1 LNNLNIVL
9 TVQMTQLSKKMHP
22 ICSTILVSYAMK
34 MLPNYETTDF
44 EEYFKSVAKIEFSDS
59 VMCRKAIIKI
69 IRKSCDCKYSKQ
81 KDDNIWI
88 TGQRVELDSVDSD
101 DQLTFDGIMMPFPQ
115 KRLELAKSMMK
126 FEINVSDLY
135 EIRPTIVPDGYTKI
149 ELFDEGYN
157 LKRPVLY
164 LISENCIRFVEALK
178 QHIKIQEKLQRGH
191 LHLIINERSAKF
203 NKAIDDLIER
213 KNKATFM
220 QKWRSSPTT
229 TMMTRLAGVID
240 TLMNPIEIEHSFADK
255 KNMDRRHV
263 TEPISTQVEDEYQ
276 YISHPVRLPARVR
289 IPRGEPL
296 SVQQWLDHV
305 SESGAICDEESVKR
319 IIFSGGIVPELRKTV
334 WKYLLGMYQWS
345 WTKEQC
351 EQKQLD
357 FEQRYLRLREQWQL
371 VDEDQASRWTDFR
384 KYKDLIEKDVARTDR
399 THSYYEGAENANLT
413 LLSCL
418 LMTYMMYHF
427 DLGYL
432 FCIGYVQGM
441 SDLLSPLLMIFEDEV
456 DAFWAFVHFMEKS
469 GTNFELNQSSIKS
482 QFCQLRC
489 LLDVVN
495 PRLSEYLSSSNINFQ
510 TDLSI
515 LNCTF
520 SESKD
525 SGEMFF
531 CFRWLLVLFKRE
543 FTFDDI
549 FRLWEVLWTGLP
561 CSNFHLLI
569 CLAILE
575 MQTDEIIQ
583 RGCGLED
590 IVKKRI
596 FHYFMRFKISVLVNM
611 LAFKIPLDEVLVI
624 ANGIYHQLET
634 VQEKDKVVANISII
648 LGFEAAEN
656 PV

>member
-1 LNNLNIVL
+1 
-9 TVQMTQLSKKMHP
+9 MHP
-22 ICSTILVSYAMK
+22 ICSIILVSYAMK
-34 MLPNYETTDF
+34 MLPNYETTSVILTEEKIFRLNNFKKMDF
-44 EEYFKSVAKIEFSDS
+44 EEYFKSVAKIEFSDN

-115 KRLELAKSMMK
+115 KRLELAKGTMK

-164 LISENCIRFVEALK
+164 LISENCIRFVEVLK

-240 TLMNPIEIEHSFADK
+240 TLMNPVEIEHSFADK

-305 SESGAICDEESVKR
+305 SESGAVCDEESVKR

-427 DLGYL
+427 DLGY
-432 FCIGYVQGM
+432 VQGM

-495 PRLSEYLSSSNINFQ
+495 PRLSEYLK
-510 TDLSI
+510 
-515 LNCTF
+515 
-520 SESKD
+520 SKD

-590 IVKKRI
+590 IVK
-596 FHYFMRFKISVLVNM
+596 LVNM

>member
-1 LNNLNIVL
+1 L
-9 TVQMTQLSKKMHP
+9 KKM
-22 ICSTILVSYAMK
+22 
-34 MLPNYETTDF
+34 DF
-44 EEYFKSVAKIEFSDS
+44 EEYFKSVAKIEFSDN
-59 VMCRKAIIKI
+59 VICRKAVIKI
-69 IRKSCDCKYSKQ
+69 IK

-88 TGQRVELDSVDSD
+88 TGQRVELDNVDGD
-101 DQLTFDGIMMPFPQ
+101 DQLTFDGIVMSFPQ
-115 KRLELAKSMMK
+115 KRVELAKSTMK

-164 LISENCIRFVEALK
+164 LISENCIQFVETLK
-178 QHIKIQEKLQRGH
+178 QHIKIQEKLLRGH
-191 LHLIINERSAKF
+191 LHLIINERSVKF

-240 TLMNPIEIEHSFADK
+240 TLMNPVEIEHGFVDK
-255 KNMDRRHV
+255 KNMDKRHV
-263 TEPISTQVEDEYQ
+263 IEPISTQVEDEYQ

-305 SESGAICDEESVKR
+305 SESGAISDEESVKR

-357 FEQRYLRLREQWQL
+357 FEQRYLRIREQWQL

-427 DLGYL
+427 DL
-432 FCIGYVQGM
+432 GYVQGM

-495 PRLSEYLSSSNINFQ
+495 PRLSEYLSK
-510 TDLSI
+510 
-515 LNCTF
+515 
-520 SESKD
+520 SKD

-590 IVKKRI
+590 IVK
-596 FHYFMRFKISVLVNM
+596 LVNM

>member
-1 LNNLNIVL
+1 
-9 TVQMTQLSKKMHP
+9 MHP
-22 ICSTILVSYAMK
+22 ICSTILVNYAMK

-495 PRLSEYLSSSNINFQ
+495 PRLSEYLK
-510 TDLSI
+510 
-515 LNCTF
+515 
-520 SESKD
+520 SKD

>member
-1 LNNLNIVL
+1 
-9 TVQMTQLSKKMHP
+9 M
-22 ICSTILVSYAMK
+22 
-34 MLPNYETTDF
+34 DF
-44 EEYFKSVAKIEFSDS
+44 EEYFKSVAKIEFSDN

-69 IRKSCDCKYSKQ
+69 IR

-115 KRLELAKSMMK
+115 KRLELAK
-126 FEINVSDLY
+126 
-135 EIRPTIVPDGYTKI
+135 DGYTKI

-164 LISENCIRFVEALK
+164 FISENCIRFVEALK

-191 LHLIINERSAKF
+191 LHFIINERSAKF

-240 TLMNPIEIEHSFADK
+240 TLMNPVEIEHSFADK

-427 DLGYL
+427 DLGY
-432 FCIGYVQGM
+432 VQGM

-495 PRLSEYLSSSNINFQ
+495 PRLSEYLK
-510 TDLSI
+510 
-515 LNCTF
+515 
-520 SESKD
+520 SKD

-590 IVKKRI
+590 IVK
-596 FHYFMRFKISVLVNM
+596 LVNM

>member
-1 LNNLNIVL
+1 L
-9 TVQMTQLSKKMHP
+9 KKM
-22 ICSTILVSYAMK
+22 
-34 MLPNYETTDF
+34 DF
-44 EEYFKSVAKIEFSDS
+44 EEYFKSVAKIEFSDN
-59 VMCRKAIIKI
+59 VICRKAVIKI
-69 IRKSCDCKYSKQ
+69 IK

-88 TGQRVELDSVDSD
+88 TGQRVELDNVDGD
-101 DQLTFDGIMMPFPQ
+101 DQLTFDGI
-115 KRLELAKSMMK
+115 KRVELAKSTMK

-164 LISENCIRFVEALK
+164 LISENCIQFVETLK
-178 QHIKIQEKLQRGH
+178 QHIKIQEKLLRGH
-191 LHLIINERSAKF
+191 LHLIINERSVKF

-240 TLMNPIEIEHSFADK
+240 TLMNPVEIEHGFVDK
-255 KNMDRRHV
+255 KNMDKRHV
-263 TEPISTQVEDEYQ
+263 IEPISTQVEDEYQ

-305 SESGAICDEESVKR
+305 SESGAISDEESVKR

-357 FEQRYLRLREQWQL
+357 FEQRYLRIREQWQL

-384 KYKDLIEKDVARTDR
+384 KYKDL
-399 THSYYEGAENANLT
+399 
-413 LLSCL
+413 
-418 LMTYMMYHF
+418 
-427 DLGYL
+427 
-432 FCIGYVQGM
+432 IGYVQGM

-495 PRLSEYLSSSNINFQ
+495 PRLSEYLSSSYDNIQ

-515 LNCTF
+515 
-520 SESKD
+520 
-525 SGEMFF
+525 
-531 CFRWLLVLFKRE
+531 
-543 FTFDDI
+543 
-549 FRLWEVLWTGLP
+549 
-561 CSNFHLLI
+561 
-569 CLAILE
+569 
-575 MQTDEIIQ
+575 
-583 RGCGLED
+583 
-590 IVKKRI
+590 
-596 FHYFMRFKISVLVNM
+596 
-611 LAFKIPLDEVLVI
+611 
-624 ANGIYHQLET
+624 
-634 VQEKDKVVANISII
+634 
-648 LGFEAAEN
+648 
-656 PV
+656 

>member
-1 LNNLNIVL
+1 
-9 TVQMTQLSKKMHP
+9 MT
-22 ICSTILVSYAMK
+22 
-34 MLPNYETTDF
+34 NDF
-44 EEYFKSVAKIEFSDS
+44 EEYFKSVAKIEFSDN
-59 VMCRKAIIKI
+59 VICRKAIIKI
-69 IRKSCDCKYSKQ
+69 IRK
-81 KDDNIWI
+81 DDNIWI
-88 TGQRVELDSVDSD
+88 IGQRVELDNVDSD
-101 DQLTFDGIMMPFPQ
+101 DQLTFDGI
-115 KRLELAKSMMK
+115 KRVELAKSTMK

-164 LISENCIRFVEALK
+164 LISENCIRFVETLK

-191 LHLIINERSAKF
+191 LHLIINERSVKF

-240 TLMNPIEIEHSFADK
+240 TLMNPVEIEHSFVDK

-263 TEPISTQVEDEYQ
+263 IEPISTQVEDEYQ

-357 FEQRYLRLREQWQL
+357 FEQRYLRIREQWQL

-427 DLGYL
+427 DL
-432 FCIGYVQGM
+432 GYVQGM

-495 PRLSEYLSSSNINFQ
+495 PRLSEYLK
-510 TDLSI
+510 
-515 LNCTF
+515 
-520 SESKD
+520 SKD

-590 IVKKRI
+590 IVK
-596 FHYFMRFKISVLVNM
+596 LVNM

>member
-1 LNNLNIVL
+1 
-9 TVQMTQLSKKMHP
+9 M
-22 ICSTILVSYAMK
+22 
-34 MLPNYETTDF
+34 DF
-44 EEYFKSVAKIEFSDS
+44 EEYFKSVAKIEFSDN
-59 VMCRKAIIKI
+59 VICRKAVIKI
-69 IRKSCDCKYSKQ
+69 IKKSCDCKYSKQ

-88 TGQRVELDSVDSD
+88 TGQRVELDNVDGD
-101 DQLTFDGIMMPFPQ
+101 DQLTFDGI
-115 KRLELAKSMMK
+115 KRVELAKSTMK

-164 LISENCIRFVEALK
+164 LISENCIQFVETLK
-178 QHIKIQEKLQRGH
+178 QHIKIQEKLLRGH
-191 LHLIINERSAKF
+191 LHLIINERSVKF

-240 TLMNPIEIEHSFADK
+240 TLMNPVEIEHGFVDK
-255 KNMDRRHV
+255 KNMDKRHV
-263 TEPISTQVEDEYQ
+263 IEPISTQVEDEYQ

-305 SESGAICDEESVKR
+305 SESGAISDEESVKR

-357 FEQRYLRLREQWQL
+357 FEQRYLRIREQWQL

-427 DLGYL
+427 DL
-432 FCIGYVQGM
+432 GYVQGM

-495 PRLSEYLSSSNINFQ
+495 PRLSEYLSK
-510 TDLSI
+510 
-515 LNCTF
+515 
-520 SESKD
+520 SKD

-549 FRLWEVLWTGLP
+549 FRLWE
-561 CSNFHLLI
+561 
-569 CLAILE
+569 
-575 MQTDEIIQ
+575 TDEIIQ

-590 IVKKRI
+590 IVK
-596 FHYFMRFKISVLVNM
+596 LVNM

>member
-1 LNNLNIVL
+1 
-9 TVQMTQLSKKMHP
+9 M
-22 ICSTILVSYAMK
+22 
-34 MLPNYETTDF
+34 DF
-44 EEYFKSVAKIEFSDS
+44 EEYFKSVAKIEFSDN
-59 VMCRKAIIKI
+59 VICRKAVIKI
-69 IRKSCDCKYSKQ
+69 IK

-88 TGQRVELDSVDSD
+88 TGQRVELDNVDGD
-101 DQLTFDGIMMPFPQ
+101 DQLTFDGI
-115 KRLELAKSMMK
+115 KRVELAKSTMK

-164 LISENCIRFVEALK
+164 LISENCIQFVETLK
-178 QHIKIQEKLQRGH
+178 QHIKIQEKLLRGH
-191 LHLIINERSAKF
+191 LHLIINERSVKF

-240 TLMNPIEIEHSFADK
+240 TLMNPVEIEHGFVDK
-255 KNMDRRHV
+255 KNMDKRHV
-263 TEPISTQVEDEYQ
+263 IEPISTQVEDEYQ

-305 SESGAICDEESVKR
+305 SESGAISDEESVKR

-357 FEQRYLRLREQWQL
+357 FEQRYLRIREQWQL

-427 DLGYL
+427 DL
-432 FCIGYVQGM
+432 GYVQGM

-495 PRLSEYLSSSNINFQ
+495 PRLSEYLSK
-510 TDLSI
+510 
-515 LNCTF
+515 
-520 SESKD
+520 SKD

-590 IVKKRI
+590 IVK
-596 FHYFMRFKISVLVNM
+596 LVNM

>member
-69 IRKSCDCKYSKQ
+69 IR

-427 DLGYL
+427 DLGY
-432 FCIGYVQGM
+432 VQGM

-495 PRLSEYLSSSNINFQ
+495 PRLSEYLK
-510 TDLSI
+510 
-515 LNCTF
+515 
-520 SESKD
+520 SKD

-549 FRLWEVLWTGLP
+549 FRLWEVSALDWFAVLKFSSADLSCYPGNADGRNNSTW
-561 CSNFHLLI
+561 
-569 CLAILE
+569 
-575 MQTDEIIQ
+575 
-583 RGCGLED
+583 
-590 IVKKRI
+590 
-596 FHYFMRFKISVLVNM
+596 LVNM

>member
-1 LNNLNIVL
+1 L
-9 TVQMTQLSKKMHP
+9 KKM
-22 ICSTILVSYAMK
+22 
-34 MLPNYETTDF
+34 DF
-44 EEYFKSVAKIEFSDS
+44 EEYFKSVAKIEFSDN
-59 VMCRKAIIKI
+59 VICRKAVIKI
-69 IRKSCDCKYSKQ
+69 IKKSCDCKYSKQ

-88 TGQRVELDSVDSD
+88 TGQRVELDNVDGD
-101 DQLTFDGIMMPFPQ
+101 DQLTFDGI
-115 KRLELAKSMMK
+115 KRVELAKSTMK

-164 LISENCIRFVEALK
+164 LISENCIQFVETLK
-178 QHIKIQEKLQRGH
+178 QHIKIQEKLLRGH
-191 LHLIINERSAKF
+191 LHLIINERSVKF

-240 TLMNPIEIEHSFADK
+240 TLMNPVEIEHGFVDK
-255 KNMDRRHV
+255 KNMDKRHV
-263 TEPISTQVEDEYQ
+263 IEPISTQVEDEYQ

-305 SESGAICDEESVKR
+305 SESGAISDEESVKR

-357 FEQRYLRLREQWQL
+357 FEQRYLRIREQWQL

-384 KYKDLIEKDVARTDR
+384 KYKDL
-399 THSYYEGAENANLT
+399 
-413 LLSCL
+413 
-418 LMTYMMYHF
+418 
-427 DLGYL
+427 
-432 FCIGYVQGM
+432 IGYVQGM

-495 PRLSEYLSSSNINFQ
+495 PRLSEYLSSSYDNIQ

-515 LNCTF
+515 
-520 SESKD
+520 
-525 SGEMFF
+525 
-531 CFRWLLVLFKRE
+531 
-543 FTFDDI
+543 
-549 FRLWEVLWTGLP
+549 
-561 CSNFHLLI
+561 
-569 CLAILE
+569 
-575 MQTDEIIQ
+575 
-583 RGCGLED
+583 
-590 IVKKRI
+590 
-596 FHYFMRFKISVLVNM
+596 
-611 LAFKIPLDEVLVI
+611 
-624 ANGIYHQLET
+624 
-634 VQEKDKVVANISII
+634 
-648 LGFEAAEN
+648 
-656 PV
+656 

>member
-1 LNNLNIVL
+1 L
-9 TVQMTQLSKKMHP
+9 QKM
-22 ICSTILVSYAMK
+22 
-34 MLPNYETTDF
+34 DF
-44 EEYFKSVAKIEFSDS
+44 EEYFKSVAKIEFSDN
-59 VMCRKAIIKI
+59 VICRKAIIKI
-69 IRKSCDCKYSKQ
+69 IRK
-81 KDDNIWI
+81 DDNIWI
-88 TGQRVELDSVDSD
+88 IGQRVELDNVDSD
-101 DQLTFDGIMMPFPQ
+101 DQLTFDGI
-115 KRLELAKSMMK
+115 KRVELAKSTMK

-164 LISENCIRFVEALK
+164 LISENCIRFVETLK

-191 LHLIINERSAKF
+191 LHLIINERSVKF

-240 TLMNPIEIEHSFADK
+240 TLMNPVEIEHSFVDK

-263 TEPISTQVEDEYQ
+263 IEPISTQVEDEYQ

-357 FEQRYLRLREQWQL
+357 FEQRYLRIREQWQL

-427 DLGYL
+427 DL
-432 FCIGYVQGM
+432 GYVQGM

-495 PRLSEYLSSSNINFQ
+495 PRLSEYLK
-510 TDLSI
+510 
-515 LNCTF
+515 
-520 SESKD
+520 SKD

-590 IVKKRI
+590 IVK
-596 FHYFMRFKISVLVNM
+596 LVNM

>member
-1 LNNLNIVL
+1 
-9 TVQMTQLSKKMHP
+9 M
-22 ICSTILVSYAMK
+22 
-34 MLPNYETTDF
+34 DF
-44 EEYFKSVAKIEFSDS
+44 EEYFKSVAKIEFSDN
-59 VMCRKAIIKI
+59 VICRKAVIKI
-69 IRKSCDCKYSKQ
+69 IK

-88 TGQRVELDSVDSD
+88 TGQRVELDNVDGD
-101 DQLTFDGIMMPFPQ
+101 DQLTFDGIVMSFPQ
-115 KRLELAKSMMK
+115 KRVELAK
-126 FEINVSDLY
+126 N
-135 EIRPTIVPDGYTKI
+135 GYTKI

-164 LISENCIRFVEALK
+164 LISENCIQFVETLK
-178 QHIKIQEKLQRGH
+178 QHIKIQEKLLRGH
-191 LHLIINERSAKF
+191 LHLIINERSVKF

-240 TLMNPIEIEHSFADK
+240 TLMNPVEIEHGFVDK
-255 KNMDRRHV
+255 KNMDKRHV
-263 TEPISTQVEDEYQ
+263 IEPISTQVEDEYQ

-305 SESGAICDEESVKR
+305 SESGAISDEESVKR

-357 FEQRYLRLREQWQL
+357 FEQRYLRIREQWQL

-427 DLGYL
+427 DL
-432 FCIGYVQGM
+432 GYVQGM

-495 PRLSEYLSSSNINFQ
+495 PRLSEYLK
-510 TDLSI
+510 
-515 LNCTF
+515 
-520 SESKD
+520 SKD

-590 IVKKRI
+590 IVK
-596 FHYFMRFKISVLVNM
+596 LVNM

-634 VQEKDKVVANISII
+634 VQEKDKVVANIKGYWISSLTTYRGWRREKTKNADNTVQKIYRRH
-648 LGFEAAEN
+648 EADRNKTRDMDNEEKKK
-656 PV
+656 

>member
-1 LNNLNIVL
+1 
-9 TVQMTQLSKKMHP
+9 MHP

-44 EEYFKSVAKIEFSDS
+44 EEYFKSVAKIEFSDT

>member
-1 LNNLNIVL
+1 
-9 TVQMTQLSKKMHP
+9 M
-22 ICSTILVSYAMK
+22 
-34 MLPNYETTDF
+34 DF
-44 EEYFKSVAKIEFSDS
+44 EEYFKSVAKIEFSDN
-59 VMCRKAIIKI
+59 VICRKAVIKI
-69 IRKSCDCKYSKQ
+69 IKKK
-81 KDDNIWI
+81 
-88 TGQRVELDSVDSD
+88 RV
-101 DQLTFDGIMMPFPQ
+101 
-115 KRLELAKSMMK
+115 ELAKSTMK

-164 LISENCIRFVEALK
+164 LISENCIQFVETLK
-178 QHIKIQEKLQRGH
+178 QHIKIQEKLLRGH
-191 LHLIINERSAKF
+191 LHLIINERSVKF

-240 TLMNPIEIEHSFADK
+240 TLMNPVEIEHGFVDK
-255 KNMDRRHV
+255 KNMDKRHV
-263 TEPISTQVEDEYQ
+263 IEPISTQVEDEYQ

-305 SESGAICDEESVKR
+305 SESGAISDEESVKR

-357 FEQRYLRLREQWQL
+357 FEQRYLRIREQWQL

-427 DLGYL
+427 DL
-432 FCIGYVQGM
+432 GYVQGM

-495 PRLSEYLSSSNINFQ
+495 PRLSEYLSK
-510 TDLSI
+510 
-515 LNCTF
+515 
-520 SESKD
+520 SKD

-590 IVKKRI
+590 IVK
-596 FHYFMRFKISVLVNM
+596 LVNM

>member
-1 LNNLNIVL
+1 
-9 TVQMTQLSKKMHP
+9 
-22 ICSTILVSYAMK
+22 
-34 MLPNYETTDF
+34 
-44 EEYFKSVAKIEFSDS
+44 
-59 VMCRKAIIKI
+59 
-69 IRKSCDCKYSKQ
+69 
-81 KDDNIWI
+81 
-88 TGQRVELDSVDSD
+88 
-101 DQLTFDGIMMPFPQ
+101 LTFDGIVMSFPQ
-115 KRLELAKSMMK
+115 KRVELAKSTMK

-164 LISENCIRFVEALK
+164 LISENCIQFVETLK
-178 QHIKIQEKLQRGH
+178 QHIKIQEKLLRGH
-191 LHLIINERSAKF
+191 LHLIINERSVKF

-240 TLMNPIEIEHSFADK
+240 TLMNPVEIEHGFVDK
-255 KNMDRRHV
+255 KNMDKRHV
-263 TEPISTQVEDEYQ
+263 IEPISTQVEDEYQ

-305 SESGAICDEESVKR
+305 SESGAISDEESVKR

-357 FEQRYLRLREQWQL
+357 FEQRYLRIREQWQL

-427 DLGYL
+427 DL
-432 FCIGYVQGM
+432 GYVQGM

-495 PRLSEYLSSSNINFQ
+495 PRLSEYLK
-510 TDLSI
+510 
-515 LNCTF
+515 
-520 SESKD
+520 SKD

-590 IVKKRI
+590 IVK
-596 FHYFMRFKISVLVNM
+596 LVNM